1 MKLRVLHKNLTFKH
15 THRRYKMFNTATYA
29 FIDGVSDF
37 KKKFVEQTVQHE
49 GIKTAMNTFVDAQTK
64 YTKAAAD
71 AGMQSAMALGM
82 IFTSKDFYTEMG
94 DQFKAMVPAF
104 NTAKSAKSTKIK

>member
-1 MKLRVLHKNLTFKH
+1 
-15 THRRYKMFNTATYA
+15 MFNTATYA

-49 GIKTAMNTFVDAQTK
+49 GIKTAMNSFVDAQSK
-64 YTKAAAD
+64 YTKQAAD
-71 AGMQSAMALGM
+71 AGMQSMMALGM

-94 DQFKAMVPAF
+94 DQFKTMVPAF
-104 NTAKSAKSTKIK
+104 NTKKSK

>member
-1 MKLRVLHKNLTFKH
+1 
-15 THRRYKMFNTATYA
+15 MFNTATHA

-49 GIKTAMNTFVDAQTK
+49 GIKNALNGFVDAQTK
-64 YTKAAAD
+64 YTKSAAD
-71 AGMQSAMALGM
+71 AGMQSMMSLGL
-82 IFTSKDFYTEMG
+82 IFSSKDFYTEMG

-104 NTAKSAKSTKIK
+104 NKKAK

>member
-29 FIDGVSDF
+29 FIDSVTDL
-37 KKKFVEQTVQHE
+37 KKQFVEQTVQHE
-49 GIKTAMNTFVDAQTK
+49 GIKNALNGFVDAQAK
-64 YTKAAAD
+64 YTKSAAD
-71 AGMQSAMALGM
+71 AGMQSMMSLGM

-104 NTAKSAKSTKIK
+104 NTKKAKAK

>member
-1 MKLRVLHKNLTFKH
+1 
-15 THRRYKMFNTATYA
+15 MFNTATYA
-29 FIDGVSDF
+29 LIDGVSDF

-49 GIKTAMNTFVDAQTK
+49 GIKNALTGFVDAQTK

-82 IFTSKDFYTEMG
+82 IFTSKDFYTQLA
-94 DQFKAMVPAF
+94 DQYKAMVPAF
-104 NTAKSAKSTKIK
+104 NTAKTAKSAKAK

>member
-1 MKLRVLHKNLTFKH
+1 
-15 THRRYKMFNTATYA
+15 MFNTATYA

-37 KKKFVEQTVQHE
+37 KKKFVETTVQHD
-49 GIKTAMNTFVDAQTK
+49 GIKTALNNFVDAQTK

-71 AGMQSAMALGM
+71 AGMQSAMALGL
-82 IFTSKDFYTEMG
+82 IFSSKEFYTEMG

-104 NTAKSAKSTKIK
+104 NKKAK

>member
-49 GIKTAMNTFVDAQTK
+49 GIKTALNGFIDAQSK
-64 YTKAAAD
+64 YTKSAAD

-82 IFTSKDFYTEMG
+82 IFTSKDFYTQLA
-94 DQFKAMVPAF
+94 DQYKAMVPAF
-104 NTAKSAKSTKIK
+104 NIAKSAKSTKAK

>member
-1 MKLRVLHKNLTFKH
+1 
-15 THRRYKMFNTATYA
+15 MFNTATYA
-29 FIDGVSDF
+29 IIDGVSDL
-37 KKKFVEQTVQHE
+37 KKKFVETTVQHE
-49 GIKTAMNTFVDAQTK
+49 GIKTALNNFVDAQTK

-94 DQFKAMVPAF
+94 DQFKTMVPAF
-104 NTAKSAKSTKIK
+104 NVKKSKAK

>member
-29 FIDGVSDF
+29 LIDSVSDF

-49 GIKTAMNTFVDAQTK
+49 GIKTAMNTFVDAQSK

-82 IFTSKDFYTEMG
+82 IFTSKDFYSQLA
-94 DQFKAMVPAF
+94 DQYKAMVPAF
-104 NTAKSAKSTKIK
+104 NVQKAKK

>member
-1 MKLRVLHKNLTFKH
+1 
-15 THRRYKMFNTATYA
+15 MFNTATYA

-37 KKKFVEQTVQHE
+37 KKQFVETTVQHE
-49 GIKTAMNTFVDAQTK
+49 GIKNALNGFIDAQSK
-64 YTKAAAD
+64 YTKSAAD

-94 DQFKAMVPAF
+94 NQFKAMVPAF
-104 NTAKSAKSTKIK
+104 NTKKAKAK

>member
-1 MKLRVLHKNLTFKH
+1 MKLGVLHKNSIFKH

-49 GIKTAMNTFVDAQTK
+49 GIKTAMNTFVDAQSK

-71 AGMQSAMALGM
+71 AGMQSIMALGM

-104 NTAKSAKSTKIK
+104 KTNKTKAK

>member
-1 MKLRVLHKNLTFKH
+1 
-15 THRRYKMFNTATYA
+15 MFNTATYA

-49 GIKTAMNTFVDAQTK
+49 GIKTAMNTFVDAQSK

-94 DQFKAMVPAF
+94 NHYKAMVPAF
-104 NTAKSAKSTKIK
+104 NTAKSTKAK

>member
-1 MKLRVLHKNLTFKH
+1 
-15 THRRYKMFNTATYA
+15 MFNTATYA

-49 GIKTAMNTFVDAQTK
+49 GIKNALNGFVDAQAK
-64 YTKAAAD
+64 YTKSAAD

-82 IFTSKDFYTEMG
+82 IFTSKDFYTQLA
-94 DQFKAMVPAF
+94 DQYKAMVPAF
-104 NTAKSAKSTKIK
+104 NTTKAKAK

>member
-1 MKLRVLHKNLTFKH
+1 
-15 THRRYKMFNTATYA
+15 MFNTATYA

-49 GIKTAMNTFVDAQTK
+49 GIKTALNGFVDAQTK
-64 YTKAAAD
+64 YTKQAAD
-71 AGMQSAMALGM
+71 AGMQSMMSLGM

-94 DQFKAMVPAF
+94 DQYKAMIPAF
-104 NTAKSAKSTKIK
+104 NTKKAKAK

>member
-1 MKLRVLHKNLTFKH
+1 
-15 THRRYKMFNTATYA
+15 MFNTATYA

-49 GIKTAMNTFVDAQTK
+49 GIKTAMNSFVDAQSK

-104 NTAKSAKSTKIK
+104 NQKKAK

>member
-1 MKLRVLHKNLTFKH
+1 
-15 THRRYKMFNTATYA
+15 MFNTATYA

-49 GIKTAMNTFVDAQTK
+49 GIKNALNGFVDAQAK
-64 YTKAAAD
+64 YTKSAAD

-82 IFTSKDFYTEMG
+82 IFTSKDFYTQLA
-94 DQFKAMVPAF
+94 DQYKVMVPAF
-104 NTAKSAKSTKIK
+104 NTTKAKAK

>member
-1 MKLRVLHKNLTFKH
+1 MKLRVLHKNPIFKH

-49 GIKTAMNTFVDAQTK
+49 GIKNAMNSFVDAQAK

-82 IFTSKDFYTEMG
+82 IFTSKDFYTEMA
-94 DQFKAMVPAF
+94 DQYKAMFPAF
-104 NTAKSAKSTKIK
+104 NVKKAK

>member
-37 KKKFVEQTVQHE
+37 KKKFVEQTVQHD
-49 GIKTAMNTFVDAQTK
+49 GIKTAMNTFVDAQSK
-64 YTKAAAD
+64 YTKADAD
-71 AGMQSAMALGM
+71 AGMQSMMALGM

-104 NTAKSAKSTKIK
+104 NVKKAKAK